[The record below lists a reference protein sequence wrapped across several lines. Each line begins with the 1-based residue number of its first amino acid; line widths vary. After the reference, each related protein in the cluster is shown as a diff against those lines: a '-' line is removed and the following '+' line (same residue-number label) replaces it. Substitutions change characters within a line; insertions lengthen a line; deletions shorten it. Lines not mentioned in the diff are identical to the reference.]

1 VIWPDPSDVGDVYRP
16 AEDSELLATA
26 AVDAVGPE
34 DRVLDVGTG
43 SGYVAARAAET
54 GADVVAGD
62 LNPHACRAAFERY
75 GAGRP
80 PGESDPLADPEKPIA
95 VVRADLCS
103 PLRAGSFDAVLF
115 NPPYLP
121 TDPDEERD
129 DWMATA
135 LSGGESGRAVIAPFL
150 EDLPR
155 VLAPGGVG
163 LLLVST
169 LSGVD
174 PVVELAD
181 DAGFSAVAVAEES
194 FPFETLTVLKLV
206 RA

>member
-1 VIWPDPSDVGDVYRP
+1 
-16 AEDSELLATA
+16 
-26 AVDAVGPE
+26 
-34 DRVLDVGTG
+34 
-43 SGYVAARAAET
+43 
-54 GADVVAGD
+54 
-62 LNPHACRAAFERY
+62 
-75 GAGRP
+75 
-80 PGESDPLADPEKPIA
+80 
-95 VVRADLCS
+95 
-103 PLRAGSFDAVLF
+103 VLF

-135 LSGGESGRAVIAPFL
+135 LSGGESGRTVIAPFL